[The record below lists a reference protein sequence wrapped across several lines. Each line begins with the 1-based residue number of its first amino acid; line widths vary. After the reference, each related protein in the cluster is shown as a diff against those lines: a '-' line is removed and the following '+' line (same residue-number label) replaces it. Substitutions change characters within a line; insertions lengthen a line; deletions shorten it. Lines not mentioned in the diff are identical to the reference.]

1 MRCTSAIS
9 SALVLL
15 CAAAI
20 PAGTAWGQ
28 DGDPCAPELEAKTL
42 KLIEKGKDKRKYDI
56 DKRIGYLEQA
66 LEEQEEATEAR
77 FALGLLLFN
86 QARKNRGTFSAAR
99 TLLLDV
105 HSACPDLDA
114 DLPYTLGSIAF
125 AEGDFA
131 ASMDWFN
138 RFIQWEQ
145 KTGKPLPP
153 RATRRLDDV
162 RARLPEIQF
171 LLEYNAH
178 ADSPAPQVLES
189 VATRDQEYLP
199 AVSADGT
206 LLFFTRAGERKAK
219 GDLVSQPFESFSW
232 AKRSGPSTPFN
243 AGEPMED
250 PFNKTAGYGGASISV
265 DNRSL
270 FLAIK
275 TPEPGNPENID
286 LYAARYALLDDTG
299 DETVYLW
306 SEPSPLT
313 ALNTPD
319 GWESQPAVSPN
330 GEWLYFAAVRP
341 GTTPD
346 AQGQPTIDIL
356 VSGQLPDG
364 TWGEAKVLPSPIN
377 TASSDKAPYLHPDG
391 STLYFASNR
400 SPGGGGYD
408 IWMSKKDSAA
418 APWEPGA
425 WSRPV
430 NLGIPLNTPGDE
442 HGLVTSADGQ
452 TAYFSSRR
460 AGTLGLDIMT
470 WQLPQALRARASVV
484 VKGQMKVGEGLNAE
498 DVKLELRYAQ
508 SRQAQSISL
517 GDDGAFAAVVDLS
530 VNEDVLIVAKADG
543 AAFNAGIVVDKDEED
558 PALVE
563 ANLTVRSIKGS
574 DAAFEIEDI
583 RYASG
588 SAVIGRS
595 SLLLL
600 DLFAEYLSETGLSV
614 EIGGHTDDVGSDTDN
629 LRLSE
634 ARSRAVREYLIM
646 QGVPST
652 SITAKGYGE
661 SRPRADNGTPA
672 GRAKNRRT
680 EFRVTN

>member
-105 HSACPDLDA
+105 HSACPGLDA

-313 ALNTPD
+313 ALNTPRRM
-319 GWESQPAVSPN
+319 GITTRRESQRRMVVFRRSPSGHHARCARPTHHRHP
-330 GEWLYFAAVRP
+330 GER
-341 GTTPD
+341 TTPGWHMGRS
-346 AQGQPTIDIL
+346 QGAAIPHQYCFQRQGPLPAPRWQHAVFRLQQVAGRWWIRHLDEQKRQQP
-356 VSGQLPDG
+356 P
-364 TWGEAKVLPSPIN
+364 
-377 TASSDKAPYLHPDG
+377 HPG
-391 STLYFASNR
+391 
-400 SPGGGGYD
+400 SPG
-408 IWMSKKDSAA
+408 
-418 APWEPGA
+418 
-425 WSRPV
+425 
-430 NLGIPLNTPGDE
+430 LG
-442 HGLVTSADGQ
+442 
-452 TAYFSSRR
+452 R
-460 AGTLGLDIMT
+460 AL
-470 WQLPQALRARASVV
+470 
-484 VKGQMKVGEGLNAE
+484 
-498 DVKLELRYAQ
+498 
-508 SRQAQSISL
+508 SIS
-517 GDDGAFAAVVDLS
+517 AYRS
-530 VNEDVLIVAKADG
+530 TP
-543 AAFNAGIVVDKDEED
+543 
-558 PALVE
+558 PA
-563 ANLTVRSIKGS
+563 TST
-574 DAAFEIEDI
+574 D
-583 RYASG
+583 
-588 SAVIGRS
+588 S
-595 SLLLL
+595 SL
-600 DLFAEYLSETGLSV
+600 
-614 EIGGHTDDVGSDTDN
+614 
-629 LRLSE
+629 RRM
-634 ARSRAVREYLIM
+634 AR
-646 QGVPST
+646 PPT
-652 SITAKGYGE
+652 F
-661 SRPRADNGTPA
+661 PA
-672 GRAKNRRT
+672 GGREHWDWT
-680 EFRVTN
+680 S